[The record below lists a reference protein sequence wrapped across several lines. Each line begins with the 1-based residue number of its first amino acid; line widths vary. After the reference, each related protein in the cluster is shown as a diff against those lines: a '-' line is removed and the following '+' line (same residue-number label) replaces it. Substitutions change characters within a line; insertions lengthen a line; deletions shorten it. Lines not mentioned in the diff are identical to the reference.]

1 MKNTGAWSAPEPG
14 ATDVYLP
21 GTCRYAVAPPNANA
35 NGNGSAPSPAVSN
48 ATAYAPAPQVA
59 YDSNGRAIYYTS
71 MLPQYPSAVNGMS
84 AAGAV
89 LGTEPAK
96 PVAVKPT
103 VS

>member
-1 MKNTGAWSAPEPG
+1 
-14 ATDVYLP
+14 V
-21 GTCRYAVAPPNANA
+21 YAVAPPSATPTA
-35 NGNGSAPSPAVSN
+35 NGSAPSPAVSN
-48 ATAYAPAPQVA
+48 ATAYAPAPTQVA

-71 MLPQYPSAVNGMS
+71 MLPQYPSAVSGMS

-96 PVAVKPT
+96 PVVVKPT

>member
-1 MKNTGAWSAPEPG
+1 
-14 ATDVYLP
+14 V
-21 GTCRYAVAPPNANA
+21 YAVAPPNANANA
-35 NGNGSAPSPAVSN
+35 NGNGSAPSPAVP
-48 ATAYAPAPQVA
+48 TAYAPAPQVA

-89 LGTEPAK
+89 LGTEPTK